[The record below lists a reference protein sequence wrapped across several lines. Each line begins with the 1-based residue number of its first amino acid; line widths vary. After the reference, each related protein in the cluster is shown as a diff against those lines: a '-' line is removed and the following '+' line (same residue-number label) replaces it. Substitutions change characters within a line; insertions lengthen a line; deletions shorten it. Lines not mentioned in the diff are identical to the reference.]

1 MKLLDLGCRAVL
13 RLYPA
18 AMRDV
23 HAREMRQTFLEACAH
38 ASGRGRR
45 ALASTALAELIDLVK
60 GAIRSRFGRPLLTA
74 DRQPPG
80 QSRRRSSS
88 GSLINALWSDFRQA
102 LRALH
107 AQPGTTALAIGL
119 LALAIGA
126 CTTVFTVADAIIF
139 NAVPYR
145 DADRLVH
152 VGVAPQPGA
161 WPARVTPVEVI
172 GAWREAAI
180 FEQIEAHRT
189 TSTIVESGAVT
200 VGAALLWVT
209 PGTLDLLGLAPM
221 RGRAL
226 TGEDAHQ
233 AVPPILISARFW
245 RTYLGGAD
253 DVIGRRIHLDGKAA
267 EVVGVMP
274 ADVRFPDSVRDLW
287 RAIDLSQKPPRALSP
302 IARLKPGV
310 PRDEAARLAQRVVRD
325 REPSLVADPAAVA
338 FAPVTGE
345 RVFDD
350 YTVNATRLLFTGV
363 VLVLVV
369 ACVNVANLLLA
380 RAIGGRRARAVRAA
394 LGASRFRLVQQA
406 LLESFVMA
414 TLAAAAGLLLSWW
427 AVSTL
432 DTLLPTFITA
442 RGNNAIDFDARS
454 VMAVVALAMLA
465 TLTSGVLP
473 AWLGT
478 RTTTSD
484 VLREGDRGS
493 SEGRAARRLTSVLI
507 VGEIAVAV
515 TLLVGAALMVRTFLA
530 LANADKGIDTRNV
543 ALLQVNLP
551 SFQVP
556 DVQQAEALAAEIHDR
571 LAALPGVVKVLR
583 ALSVPPNRSEPLAVE
598 GLEVSGYSVV
608 PGFFEFFDIR
618 LVAGRFLSAE
628 DPDDAVV
635 ISRNLADALW
645 PGAGDPIGRTF
656 RVDGDPRVRQVVGVS
671 RDVRT
676 PLRDPRNDTPE
687 FFQPY
692 RRPGPNYVLKFADG
706 ARLSDEKVTEL
717 VRTIHPKYLVRK
729 LQWIDDVYADQVERP
744 QLAAIAAGSFAMFG
758 LLVCAAGLF
767 SVLSLAVARRRREFG
782 IRLAIGAHP
791 GHLSRLVARQT
802 FFTLAAGLGIGC
814 AGALVVSRGL
824 SSVLSGVVVTDTV
837 SWVAVIALVIVAGSA
852 AAWLPVRDAR
862 RIDPLLLLRQP

>member
-1 MKLLDLGCRAVL
+1 MKLLDGGCRAVL

-18 AMRDV
+18 AMRDA
-23 HAREMRQTFLEACAH
+23 HGREMRQTFLDACRH
-38 ASGRGRR
+38 ASGRGP
-45 ALASTALAELIDLVK
+45 LATARTGLAELLDLLK
-60 GAIRSRFGRPLLTA
+60 GAISLRLRRPLLPA
-74 DRQPPG
+74 DRHPAGRSGQP
-80 QSRRRSSS
+80 SSK
-88 GSLINALWSDFRQA
+88 GGVMNNLWSDLRHS
-102 LRALH
+102 LRALR

-161 WPARVTPVEVI
+161 WPASLSPAGVI
-172 GAWREAAI
+172 AAWREAGI
-180 FEQIEAHRT
+180 FEQVEAHRT
-189 TSTIVESGAVT
+189 TSTIVDSGTGT
-200 VGAALLWVT
+200 VGASLLWVT
-209 PGTLDLLGLAPM
+209 PGTLDLLGISPT

-226 TGEDAHQ
+226 RLEDAHQ
-233 AVPPILISARFW
+233 AVPPILVSARFW

-253 DVIGRRIHLDGKAA
+253 DVIGRHIHLDGKAA
-267 EVVGVMP
+267 EIVGVMP

-287 RAIDLSQKPPRALSP
+287 RAIDLSRTPPRVLSA
-302 IARLKPGV
+302 IGKLKRGV
-310 PRDEAARLAQRVVRD
+310 PRDETARLAQRAARD
-325 REPSLVADPAAVA
+325 RDPALVADPATVA
-338 FAPVTGE
+338 FAPVTGV

-363 VLVLVV
+363 VLVLFV

-380 RAIGGRRARAVRAA
+380 RAIGGRRERAVRAA
-394 LGASRFRLVQQA
+394 LGASRFRLVRQA

-414 TLAAAAGLLLSWW
+414 TLAATAGLLLSWW

-432 DTLLPTFITA
+432 DTVLPAFITA

-454 VMAVVALAMLA
+454 AMAVVALALFA
-465 TLTSGVLP
+465 TLASGALP

-478 RTTTSD
+478 RTTTAD

-493 SEGRAARRLTSVLI
+493 SDGRAARRLTSILV

-530 LANADKGIDTRNV
+530 MANADKGIDTSDV

-551 SFQVP
+551 SHQVP
-556 DVQQAEALAAEIHDR
+556 DPHQAEALASEIHDR
-571 LAALPGVVKVLR
+571 LAMLPGVVRVLR
-583 ALSVPPNRSEPLAVE
+583 ALSVPPHRSETFTVE
-598 GLEVSGYSVV
+598 GVEVSGYSVV

-618 LVAGRFLSAE
+618 LLAGRFLSAE
-628 DPDDAVV
+628 DPDEAVV
-635 ISRNLADALW
+635 ISKNLADALW
-645 PGAGDPIGRTF
+645 PGVSQPIGRTF
-656 RVDGDPRVRQVVGVS
+656 RIAGDPMVREVIGVS
-671 RDVRT
+671 GDVRT

-687 FFQPY
+687 FFQAY
-692 RRPGPNYVLKFADG
+692 RRPGPNYVLKFAAG
-706 ARLSDEKVTEL
+706 ARLSDEKISEV
-717 VRTIHPKYLVRK
+717 VRTVHPKYLVRR
-729 LQWIDDVYADQVERP
+729 LQWIDDVYADQIERP
-744 QLAAIAAGSFAMFG
+744 QLAAMTAASFALFG
-758 LLVCAAGLF
+758 LIVCAAGLF

-802 FFTLAAGLGIGC
+802 CFTLAAGLLIGC
-814 AGALVVSRGL
+814 AGALAVARGL
-824 SSVLSGVVVTDTV
+824 SSVLSGVMLTDAP
-837 SWVAVIALVIVAGSA
+837 SWLAVIALVIIAGAA
-852 AAWLPVRDAR
+852 AAWLPVRNAR
-862 RIDPLLLLRQP
+862 RIDPLILLREE